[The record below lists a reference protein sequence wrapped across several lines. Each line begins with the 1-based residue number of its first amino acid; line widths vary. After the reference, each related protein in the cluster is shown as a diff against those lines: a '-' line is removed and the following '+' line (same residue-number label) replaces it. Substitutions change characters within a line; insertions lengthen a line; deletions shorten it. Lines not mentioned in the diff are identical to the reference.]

1 MGQGDV
7 EMARSGRYD
16 DRKPTSA
23 ILRQRAGEHYFQADS
38 RIPQNEKPSTGHFL
52 GFS

>member
-1 MGQGDV
+1 VRHQRGD
-7 EMARSGRYD
+7 
-16 DRKPTSA
+16 
-23 ILRQRAGEHYFQADS
+23 GEDGEDHADS